1 MNAEDWDDYK
11 EEKIDPII
19 NENNR
24 LIALF
29 LGLVETQVKDLWD
42 VTPYLVDN
50 PKSTL
55 PCTIP
60 VQEGLYFHKSYDA
73 LIPVV
78 EKIESIHSNHH
89 GYFGVHISSNSC
101 SIWGTN
107 LHLATKDLEGY
118 GYVYCD
124 EVVLDTKLESTY
136 QACLN
141 YINWFNKQNKNEFT
155 FNGVSS

>member
-1 MNAEDWDDYK
+1 MNAEDWDDYE

-24 LIALF
+24 LIAIF
-29 LGLVETQVKDLWD
+29 LGLIETQVKDLWD
-42 VTPYLVDN
+42 VIPYLVDN

-78 EKIESIHSNHH
+78 EKIESIYHDYH
-89 GYFGVHISSNSC
+89 GKIGVYISSNTC
-101 SIWGTN
+101 TIQGTN
-107 LHLATKDLEGY
+107 FGTDLG
-118 GYVYCD
+118 VYYD

-141 YINWFNKQNKNEFT
+141 FINWHNKQNKDEN
-155 FNGVSS
+155 